1 MKQLILLLFLFFAGI
16 HLNAQEL
23 LQCGADEMRIET
35 LRANPKIAKAVIKR
49 DAELEAFTRQYAN
62 LPNRGG
68 QVYTIPVVFH
78 IIHKYGNENI
88 SSEQVHDGLRVL
100 NETFRK
106 TRPDTADVHP
116 DFKSIHADTEI
127 QFALATKDPEGN
139 CHSGINRIAS
149 DLTNSG
155 DHRVKDLIHW
165 DPSMYLNVYV
175 VTNAAGLAG
184 HCVWPADADTIP
196 QWDGVVISHS
206 YVGAIGTS
214 DVTRSVTFA
223 HECGHYLNLHH
234 IWGGNNVPEFYYL
247 PVGQQSNC
255 NEDDLVDD
263 TPNTIGWSVCNLN
276 AASCGNVRDN
286 VQNMMEY
293 TYCNIMFTEGQKTRM
308 RAALNSPIA
317 NRNNLWTEGNLLA
330 TGVTPQAALCAADF
344 EANNTLV
351 CDPNGETITFSNTS
365 YHGEIDSL
373 HWEFPGSDAPFSV
386 MDEPM
391 VVYIQ
396 PGVYDVSLT
405 VYSNGQSQQVT
416 KAGYITVLQDSSWS
430 YPLWDWFEGNSD
442 LAGMPWTQHSLDA
455 ENAWEITE
463 VASHSPSH
471 SIWVDTWENE
481 TVTVDELYG
490 PALDLRNAS
499 QMKLAFK
506 YAYATSDVAPSG
518 SKLQIQVSRNCQSNW
533 VTRLNLMGS
542 SLETAAPQPE
552 PFVPTIEQ
560 WQQQV
565 VNIPSSYFE
574 DGFRF
579 RFVFTSNGKNRL
591 FLDDINVDVTASVE
605 NSTLPVSNVS
615 IYPNPTTDIL
625 NLAFELE
632 KSSNVRFSVIDVL
645 GKTLSTSIENQFS
658 SGMNTY
664 RLDVERL
671 RTGLYLLQIEV
682 DGKQTVKRFTI
693 F

>member
-23 LQCGADEMRIET
+23 LQCGADEIRIET
-35 LRANPKIAKAVIKR
+35 LRANPEIAKAVIER
-49 DAELEAFTRQYAN
+49 DAQLEAFTREYAK

-149 DLTNSG
+149 DLTTSG
-155 DHRVKDLIHW
+155 DHRVKELIHW
-165 DPSMYLNVYV
+165 NPSMYLNVYV
-175 VTNAAGLAG
+175 VSNAAGLAG

-276 AASCGNVRDN
+276 ATSCGNVRDN

-317 NRNNLWTEGNLLA
+317 NRNNLWTPENLIA
-330 TGVTPQAALCAADF
+330 TGVTPAAGLCAADF

-351 CDPNGETITFSNTS
+351 CDPNGEIITFSNTS
-365 YHGEIDSL
+365 YHGEIDSVR
-373 HWEFPGSDAPFSV
+373 WEFPGSDAPFSV
-386 MDEPM
+386 MDEPA
-391 VVYIQ
+391 VLYSQ

-416 KAGYITVLQDSSWS
+416 KEGYITVLQDSSWS
-430 YPLWDWFEGNSD
+430 YPLWDWFEGNSN
-442 LAGMPWTQHSLDA
+442 LQGMPWTQHSIDA
-455 ENAWEITE
+455 HNSWEITE
-463 VASHSPSH
+463 VAAHSPSH
-471 SIWVDTWENE
+471 SLWVDNWENE

-490 PALDLRNAS
+490 PAMDLSNVS
-499 QMKLAFK
+499 QMKIAFK
-506 YAYATSDVAPSG
+506 YAYAASNVAASG
-518 SKLQIQVSRNCQSNW
+518 SKLQVQVSRNCQSNW
-533 VTRLNLMGS
+533 TTRLSLVGS
-542 SLETAAPQPE
+542 GLETAAPQAVA
-552 PFVPTIEQ
+552 FVPITNQ
-560 WQQQV
+560 WQQEV
-565 VNIPSSYFE
+565 VNIPSSYLE
-574 DGFRF
+574 EGFRF
-579 RFVFTSNGKNRL
+579 RFVYTSNGKNRL
-591 FLDDINVDVTASVE
+591 FLDDINVDVTAGLE
-605 NSTLPVSNVS
+605 NASLSVSNVI
-615 IYPNPTTDIL
+615 IYPNPAADIL
-625 NLAFELE
+625 NIEFQLE
-632 KSSNVRFSVIDVL
+632 KPSNVHFDIVDML
-645 GKTLSTSIENQFS
+645 GKTLYSRTEGQLQAGLNKHILPVAK
-658 SGMNTY
+658 
-664 RLDVERL
+664 LDA
-671 RTGLYLLQIEV
+671 GIYLLKIEV
-682 DGKQTVKRFTI
+682 DGKRIVNRFTN